1 MLKNRFDHLIKRDFF
16 VFGLNDTLWGESPTI
31 CRPKT
36 VQFKCP
42 IINILYMTRWPLS
55 SHVTCHGGH
64 FHRHNTSP
72 RSHHHRCHHDF
83 IAIINVILIIC
94 RIIGLFQIFLIGTR
108 WFMITLSRSFFLG
121 KSHNEFAF
129 QLFGKSLILRIS
141 IFVADQ
147 SN

>member
-1 MLKNRFDHLIKRDFF
+1 MTI
-16 VFGLNDTLWGESPTI
+16 LWGESPTVRRVKI
-31 CRPKT
+31 
-36 VQFKCP
+36 VQFKCL
-42 IINILYMTRWPLS
+42 IITILYMTRWPLS

-64 FHRHNTSP
+64 FHRPDTSP
-72 RSHHHRCHHDF
+72 RYHHHRYHHDF

-94 RIIGLFQIFLIGTR
+94 RIIGLFQYFLIGTR

-129 QLFGKSLILRIS
+129 QLFRKSLNLRIS
-141 IFVADQ
+141 IFVAHQ

>member
-1 MLKNRFDHLIKRDFF
+1 MTI
-16 VFGLNDTLWGESPTI
+16 LWRESPTVRGVKI
-31 CRPKT
+31 

-42 IINILYMTRWPLS
+42 IITILYMTRWPLS
-55 SHVTCHGGH
+55 SHVTWHGGH
-64 FHRHNTSP
+64 FHRHDTSP
-72 RSHHHRCHHDF
+72 RCHYHRYHHDF

-94 RIIGLFQIFLIGTR
+94 RIIGLFQYFLIGTR

-129 QLFGKSLILRIS
+129 QLFEKSLKLRIS